1 MHEVTTRLRAAV
13 AAFEDFQSPPDGR
26 LDPSLDRLAGTTT
39 RVIPAASA
47 VTVTVLRDGG
57 PAAYTATA
65 TDAAAAAI
73 DLEQYTAGDGPC
85 LAAAR
90 GRRPVR
96 TGAEE
101 ARERWPAFAEAAS
114 RAGVL
119 SFLSA
124 PLLLDDG
131 PLLGSLNLYGQ
142 APDAFEMLDEVL
154 ATLLS
159 SGASAAIVQARRYAL
174 ARRRADEISAALTSR
189 AEIDQ
194 AKGVL
199 MARHAITA
207 DRAFEVLVLR
217 SQHTN
222 TKLRDVARDLLRSV
236 TGEPGS
242 PGR

>member
-1 MHEVTTRLRAAV
+1 MDEVTTRLRAAV
-13 AAFEDFQSPPDGR
+13 ATFEDFQSPPDGR
-26 LDPSLDRLAGTTT
+26 LDRFLDQLAGTTT

-47 VTVTVLRDGG
+47 ATVTVLRDGG
-57 PAAYTATA
+57 LTAYTATA
-65 TDAAAAAI
+65 TDEAAVAI

-85 LAAAR
+85 LTAAR

-101 ARERWPAFAEAAS
+101 ARERWPAFAESAA
-114 RAGVL
+114 RAGMR

-131 PLLGSLNLYGQ
+131 PLLGSLNLYGG
-142 APDAFEMLDEVL
+142 APEAFGVLDEVL
-154 ATLLS
+154 VTLL
-159 SGASAAIVQARRYAL
+159 ASAASATIVQARRYL
-174 ARRRADEISAALTSR
+174 RTQERVDEITAALTSR

-199 MARHAITA
+199 MAQHAITA
-207 DRAFEVLVLR
+207 ERAFQMLVLR

-222 TKLRDVARDLLRSV
+222 TKLRDVARDLLKSV
-236 TGEPGS
+236 TGA